1 MPIRVYTEG
10 RAEVTLVQTL
20 ETGEGMVDVALCTG
34 VKILPDWGM
43 RLPSLSPMAASS
55 SAAGIVCCTMI
66 GTYGGCDP
74 CPDKIASMSGGPF
87 SDIGRSSTLSDKE

>member
-1 MPIRVYTEG
+1 MPISVYTEG

-20 ETGEGMVDVALCTG
+20 VTGEGMVDVALRAG
-34 VKILPDWGM
+34 VKILPDRGM

-55 SAAGIVCCTMI
+55 SVAVIVCCTMI
-66 GTYGGCDP
+66 GKYEGCYP